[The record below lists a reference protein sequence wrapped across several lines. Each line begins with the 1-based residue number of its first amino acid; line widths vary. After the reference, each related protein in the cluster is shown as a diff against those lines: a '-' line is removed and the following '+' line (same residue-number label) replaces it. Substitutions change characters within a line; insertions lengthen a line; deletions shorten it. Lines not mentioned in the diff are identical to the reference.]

1 MIGEVYVFQK
11 LCECHRRN
19 IAAFLENEF
28 DLPTNHI
35 GQLRVKSGRCGVA
48 LDLEI
53 ELNREIGGVFSCECG
68 KCSSK
73 ESRFSGLSGCE
84 DDDVFS
90 IFDACDEISSFLRTS
105 DDVVIVGID
114 RPLCS
119 KSSHSFLLLVKAS
132 VSLVYQKVSGGVKWV
147 CKYFVTG
154 LSGSRF
160 TGLGNTMHKL
170 TVYATGER

>member
-1 MIGEVYVFQK
+1 M
-11 LCECHRRN
+11 
-19 IAAFLENEF
+19 ENEF

-35 GQLRVKSGRCGVA
+35 RKLRVKSGRCGVA

-53 ELNREIGGVFSCECG
+53 ELNGEIGGVFSCECG

-105 DDVVIVGID
+105 DDVVIVRID

-119 KSSHSFLLLVKAS
+119 KSSHSFSPPCES
-132 VSLVYQKVSGGVKWV
+132 VHLFSISKGVRGGQVGV
-147 CKYFVTG
+147 
-154 LSGSRF
+154 
-160 TGLGNTMHKL
+160 
-170 TVYATGER
+170 